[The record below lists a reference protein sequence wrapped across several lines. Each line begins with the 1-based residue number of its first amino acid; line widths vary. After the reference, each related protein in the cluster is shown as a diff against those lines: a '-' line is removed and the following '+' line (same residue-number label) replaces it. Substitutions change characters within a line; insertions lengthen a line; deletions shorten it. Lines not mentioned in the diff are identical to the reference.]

1 MSIIKKLL
9 SIIAEMVVDILK
21 IVYKTIFNYPK
32 KVEKILMA
40 LCFFIV
46 FMLST
51 FVFLA
56 IYKLLMAIGLF

>member
-1 MSIIKKLL
+1 
-9 SIIAEMVVDILK
+9 MVVDILK